1 MVGLRLSPAFPNSF
15 PEGRIREPCLLA
27 SQAEVLRSLQY
38 RRRRGRLEI
47 LAGVAGLAMARP
59 RHSFAGSPN
68 GPGGFM
74 EIGL

>member
-1 MVGLRLSPAFPNSF
+1 MVGLRLSPALPNSF

-38 RRRRGRLEI
+38 RRRRRRLEI
-47 LAGVAGLAMARP
+47 LAGVGGLAVTHLRDSLRA
-59 RHSFAGSPN
+59 AAN

-74 EIGL
+74 KI